1 MQTRRC
7 YGTVREGIAE
17 NVVVAMVENAFF
29 AADVDEIATW
39 TDSAIFFLRKNVE
52 DSGQIHPRILFSCL
66 SGSGNEAPRSV
77 LPSQLSR
84 YSRRPT

>member
-17 NVVVAMVENAFF
+17 NVVVAMVGNAFF

-39 TDSAIFFLRKNVE
+39 TDSANPFLSEKMWKTAARFIPEFYLAV
-52 DSGQIHPRILFSCL
+52 
-66 SGSGNEAPRSV
+66 
-77 LPSQLSR
+77 
-84 YSRRPT
+84 

>member
-39 TDSAIFFLRKNVE
+39 TDSANVFLSEK
-52 DSGQIHPRILFSCL
+52 
-66 SGSGNEAPRSV
+66 A
-77 LPSQLSR
+77 
-84 YSRRPT
+84 